1 MYVCMYV
8 LYNTERRYNNDIG
21 LNNAVINIVICD
33 LFYLCM
39 YINIFVLV
47 CICIFINQNN
57 RHIL

>member
-1 MYVCMYV
+1 MYV